1 MFKLQ
6 NSYSLTQ
13 LNPPTAPLFS
23 RCMHISPL
31 RSPPVQK
38 LKHPALIFFPTYGT
52 PFFVLNYLSKQ
63 SIPALE
69 ETASEEGADEEDTK
83 EQGAPVT
90 NLAERTD
97 E

>member
-23 RCMHISPL
+23 RCMRISPL
-31 RSPPVQK
+31 RFPPVQK
-38 LKHPALIFFPTYGT
+38 LKHPALILCSTHC
-52 PFFVLNYLSKQ
+52 LHLSKQ

-69 ETASEEGADEEDTK
+69 KTAGEEGADEEDTK